1 MRVSQR
7 TEYGVRAMIA
17 LAKDCDEVVS
27 IKELA
32 DRESIPETFLEQIM
46 SDLRK
51 AGLLRS
57 VRGPNGGFKLREAP
71 SEITIGRVIATLEG
85 SLSPAR
91 CESDCVRQ
99 DGCSTRSVLDR
110 IERSITETLDGI
122 YLNELA
128 GDLVNE

>member
-17 LAKDCDEVVS
+17 LARDFDEVIS

-32 DRESIPETFLEQIM
+32 ERESMPETFLEQIM

-51 AGLLRS
+51 AGLLKS
-57 VRGPNGGFKLREAP
+57 VRGPNGGFRLKDAP

-91 CESDCVRQ
+91 CGSDCSKQ

-110 IERSITETLDGI
+110 IERAITETLDGI
-122 YLNELA
+122 YLKDLV
-128 GDLVNE
+128 GDLAHE